1 MTERIPDPIAGQDV
15 LPWAGKVTRRLNA
28 LGDKAGAQSRNERL
42 HETHLPQ
49 PFEVRWDGT
58 LNDWA
63 GGWKI
68 YLPAGDLVV
77 LPKGG
82 TIDPTE
88 DLSALGGDYPDGWY
102 LVPAAALAVDASG
115 TLYLNITLGDSP
127 SAEFASSASADDEN
141 EIAVEVCATSVGTDP
156 AKHEVV
162 QLLTSVIALGGEG
175 GGEPPVDEKSVDWRE
190 DEVEGDESL
199 PGVGDETAAATAK
212 SLEIKG
218 WKDQES
224 TAETLADALGLNDKK
239 EDEGGGDDYGG
250 VGAPVEDG
258 GDSGGDA
265 GTERQVLV
273 RNGPDGA
280 LEYMPLGK
288 IKGDGG
294 DEDEDEDDSDVDC
307 AHDAN
312 GVGGGVNPTDDH
324 GRGGMDPT
332 GGSSGGIHGGG
343 SISGGTNGCNC

>member
-1 MTERIPDPIAGQDV
+1 MARRYV
-15 LPWAGKVTRRLNA
+15 LGPNAARKVAELIRGSGEVSRRQGATAALAFDSEYVAPFTVQWAQSADDG
-28 LGDKAGAQSRNERL
+28 AGAWI
-42 HETHLPQ
+42 
-49 PFEVRWDGT
+49 VW
-58 LNDWA
+58 
-63 GGWKI
+63 
-68 YLPAGDLVV
+68 LPASDLVV
-77 LPKGG
+77 TPEGALNPASA
-82 TIDPTE
+82 
-88 DLSALGGDYPDGWY
+88 LSAVGGEYPTGWY
-102 LVPAAALAVDASG
+102 ALDSEALSPSAGG
-115 TLYLNITLGDSP
+115 TLYLVLDFGDSP
-127 SAEFASSASADDEN
+127 SATFAAEADDGDDTFS
-141 EIAVEVCATSVGTDP
+141 IPVCVASVDAETGERRV
-156 AKHEVV
+156 KQLVV
-162 QLLTSVIALGGEG
+162 GSIAL

-190 DEVEGDESL
+190 DEVEDDESL
-199 PGVGDETAAATAK
+199 PGGGDETAAATAK

-224 TAETLADALGLNDKK
+224 TAETLADALGLNDKE

-294 DEDEDEDDSDVDC
+294 DEDEDDSDVDC

-312 GVGGGVNPTDDH
+312 GDGGGVNPNADH

-343 SISGGTNGCNC
+343 GISGGTNGCDC

>member
-1 MTERIPDPIAGQDV
+1 MSKRYV
-15 LPWAGKVTRRLNA
+15 LGESAARRLA
-28 LGDKAGAQSRNERL
+28 QMLRGKGEVSSRSGAAAGITVDSEYVAPFTVQWAQSVGDAGAWIIW
-42 HETHLPQ
+42 LPSA
-49 PFEVRWDGT
+49 ELVT
-58 LNDWA
+58 LP
-63 GGWKI
+63 GG
-68 YLPAGDLVV
+68 V
-77 LPKGG
+77 
-82 TIDPTE
+82 TIDPAESLT
-88 DLSALGGDYPDGWY
+88 AAGGDYPSGWY
-102 LVPAAALAVDASG
+102 VVPAAALSASEGG

-127 SAEFASSASADDEN
+127 SAAFSNDAAADADDK
-141 EIAVEVCATSVGTDP
+141 IDVPVCDAAVNATTG
-156 AKHEVV
+156 ERRVV

-324 GRGGMDPT
+324 GRGGTDPT

-343 SISGGTNGCNC
+343 SISGGTNGCDC

>member
-15 LPWAGKVTRRLNA
+15 LPWAGKVARRLNA
-28 LGDKAGAQSRNERL
+28 LDDKAGAQPRNERL

-77 LPKGG
+77 LPKGVV
-82 TIDPTE
+82 IDPTNG
-88 DLSALGGDYPDGWY
+88 LTALGSNYSPGWY
-102 LVPAAALAVDASG
+102 MVPDTALAVNVSG

-141 EIAVEVCATSVGTDP
+141 EIAVEICATSVGTNP

-162 QLLTSVIALGGEG
+162 QLLTSAIALGGEG

-224 TAETLADALGLNDKK
+224 TAETLADALGLNDK

-250 VGAPVEDG
+250 VAAPVEDG

-343 SISGGTNGCNC
+343 SISGGTNGCDC

>member
-28 LGDKAGAQSRNERL
+28 LGDKAGATARNERL

-77 LPKGG
+77 LPKGVV
-82 TIDPTE
+82 IDPTNG
-88 DLSALGGDYPDGWY
+88 LTALGSNYSPGWY
-102 LVPAAALAVDASG
+102 MVPDTALAVNASG

-141 EIAVEVCATSVGTDP
+141 EIAVEICATSVGTNP

-199 PGVGDETAAATAK
+199 PGVGDETAAATVK

-224 TAETLADALGLNDKK
+224 TAETLADALGLNDK

-294 DEDEDEDDSDVDC
+294 DEDEDDSDVDC

-343 SISGGTNGCNC
+343 SISGGTNGCDC

>member
-1 MTERIPDPIAGQDV
+1 MSKRYV
-15 LPWAGKVTRRLNA
+15 LGP
-28 LGDKAGAQSRNERL
+28 AGARKLRALFNGRGVSGSVRGDAVPLALEDEFALPYAVKWAQSAASGEGSWL
-42 HETHLPQ
+42 IWLPS
-49 PFEVRWDGT
+49 D
-58 LNDWA
+58 
-63 GGWKI
+63 K
-68 YLPAGDLVV
+68 LVV
-77 LPKGG
+77 LPSG
-82 TIDPTE
+82 TVNPAAS
-88 DLSALGGDYPDGWY
+88 LPAAGGDYPAGWY
-102 LVPAAALAVDASG
+102 VLTDAMLDRDEGG
-115 TLYLNITLGDSP
+115 TLYLNVTLGDSP
-127 SAEFASSASADDEN
+127 SAVFSSSAAADSADEFDVPICSASVNSETG
-141 EIAVEVCATSVGTDP
+141 ERTVKQFVTS
-156 AKHEVV
+156 A
-162 QLLTSVIALGGEG
+162 IALGGEG

-190 DEVEGDESL
+190 DEVEDDEAL
-199 PGVGDETAAATAK
+199 PGVGDETAAATVK

-324 GRGGMDPT
+324 GRGGTDPT

-343 SISGGTNGCNC
+343 SISGGTNGCDC